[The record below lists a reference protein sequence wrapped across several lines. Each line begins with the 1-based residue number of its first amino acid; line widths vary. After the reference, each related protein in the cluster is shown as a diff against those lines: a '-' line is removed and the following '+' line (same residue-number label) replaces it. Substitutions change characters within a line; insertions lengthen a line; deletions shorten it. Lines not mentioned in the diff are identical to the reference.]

1 MNERLKTTLVL
12 LVLVVATG
20 LAAYRQ
26 QVQRTRLVYA
36 DSLDMV
42 ALTVDGEEI
51 DLRDMAVYV
60 ALQEKKVQQEALVY
74 NPDKPESYWN
84 AYTNQHFVRAVAEN
98 AIKDMAAHDEIFY
111 RMAVSEGVELSES
124 EEVYLANELI
134 DFFMDVSDE
143 QMAQLGV
150 EDADIESGMYKIA
163 LANKYQSIFA
173 QMEGVA
179 YEEYDYTGALYEALL
194 SGHEVSMEKEVWNR
208 IAVGNITV
216 NYKKKTVEVSED
228 AETE

>member
-74 NPDKPESYWN
+74 NPGKPESYWN

-124 EEVYLANELI
+124 EEAYLANELI

-150 EDADIESGMYKIA
+150 EDEDIEAGMYKIA
-163 LANKYQSIFA
+163 LANKYQSILA

-179 YEEYDYTGALYEALL
+179 YEEYDYTGTLYEALL
-194 SGHEVSMEKEVWNR
+194 SGHEVSMEKEVWSR

-216 NYKKKTVEVSED
+216 NYKKKTVKASED
-228 AETE
+228 AGTE